1 LVETGFHD
9 FRSGLSTGTLLAQ
22 FFAHTRYKE
31 IPINKNKTV
40 QTGAKTQFG
49 GLKKGFSRKKY
60 QLLIAGVMKIEPKT
74 PASSQINMLIINFA
88 AFFISLILIL
98 IDLFFS
104 SCRFLLSDVQGG
116 WQDPTSAFLFEVV

>member
-1 LVETGFHD
+1 LAETGFHD

-60 QLLIAGVMKIEPKT
+60 QLLIAGVVKIEPKT

-88 AFFISLILIL
+88 AFFI
-98 IDLFFS
+98 
-104 SCRFLLSDVQGG
+104 
-116 WQDPTSAFLFEVV
+116 